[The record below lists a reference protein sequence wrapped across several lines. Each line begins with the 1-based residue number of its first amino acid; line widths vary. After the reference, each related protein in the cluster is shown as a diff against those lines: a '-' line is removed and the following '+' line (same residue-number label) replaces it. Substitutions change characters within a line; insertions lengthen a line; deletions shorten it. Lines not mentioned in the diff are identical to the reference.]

1 MVKILKLLVEI
12 SYIKTYDQESY
23 DVKVKGDIIEIRK

>member
-1 MVKILKLLVEI
+1 M

-23 DVKVKGDIIEIRK
+23 EVKVKGDIIKIRK